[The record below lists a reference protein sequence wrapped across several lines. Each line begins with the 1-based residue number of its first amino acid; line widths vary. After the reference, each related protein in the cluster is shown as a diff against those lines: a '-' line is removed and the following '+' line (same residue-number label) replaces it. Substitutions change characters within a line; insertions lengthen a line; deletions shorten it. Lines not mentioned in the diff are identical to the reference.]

1 MRCPGP
7 PYNLGPYCWRDN
19 AGKKHY
25 KLKTHHLK
33 GLIRHVEEGGTL
45 ETHDDIPDDIRE
57 QLYAEEQ
64 QDVER
69 QRKRR
74 ASTVAGLPPI
84 NITNVLPPQ
93 IQTSTEMVL
102 SKPPSPLE
110 IPGQL
115 DVTIRKYSEWQCSRV
130 TNKSLKMEY
139 QKVYQLTLAEGL
151 DLELI
156 YKEQNAQFYINKGIK
171 IRIAQRFVRDTA
183 ACRIAF
189 WLFARTLTLLL
200 HRPIS
205 LRARFAY
212 LSLGAVRSTAYH
224 KHSTTHLDNKLEILL
239 FSSCYYPYA
248 LSPPSSSIKT
258 LQSVS
263 FGLQP
268 NLASLSA
275 LVLSPQP
282 HMIGPNG

>member
-1 MRCPGP
+1 MYLSDAVGKLGRYYSASSELVCAARHWACRLFKSIETAVSDPR
-7 PYNLGPYCWRDN
+7 PYLFVKVTW
-19 AGKKHY
+19 
-25 KLKTHHLK
+25 
-33 GLIRHVEEGGTL
+33 E
-45 ETHDDIPDDIRE
+45 
-57 QLYAEEQ
+57 
-64 QDVER
+64 
-69 QRKRR
+69 
-74 ASTVAGLPPI
+74 ST
-84 NITNVLPPQ
+84 
-93 IQTSTEMVL
+93 
-102 SKPPSPLE
+102 
-110 IPGQL
+110 
-115 DVTIRKYSEWQCSRV
+115 R
-130 TNKSLKMEY
+130 
-139 QKVYQLTLAEGL
+139 
-151 DLELI
+151 
-156 YKEQNAQFYINKGIK
+156 
-171 IRIAQRFVRDTA
+171 RDTA

-189 WLFARTLTLLL
+189 GLFARALTLLL

-212 LSLGAVRSTAYH
+212 LSPGAVRSTAYH
-224 KHSTTHLDNKLEILL
+224 KHSTTHLDGKLEILL

>member
-1 MRCPGP
+1 
-7 PYNLGPYCWRDN
+7 
-19 AGKKHY
+19 
-25 KLKTHHLK
+25 
-33 GLIRHVEEGGTL
+33 
-45 ETHDDIPDDIRE
+45 
-57 QLYAEEQ
+57 
-64 QDVER
+64 
-69 QRKRR
+69 
-74 ASTVAGLPPI
+74 
-84 NITNVLPPQ
+84 
-93 IQTSTEMVL
+93 
-102 SKPPSPLE
+102 
-110 IPGQL
+110 
-115 DVTIRKYSEWQCSRV
+115 
-130 TNKSLKMEY
+130 
-139 QKVYQLTLAEGL
+139 LTLAEGL

-212 LSLGAVRSTAYH
+212 LSLGAVRSTVYH